1 MCYSLGILAGL
12 CEQSQ
17 NMVFI
22 LFYLEKMEACYAH
35 ILMPFISWFCWAITY
50 IGPKRASV
58 KFLLEKQ
65 TTTVDT
71 F

>member
-1 MCYSLGILAGL
+1 MWFSLGILAGL

-22 LFYLEKMEACYAH
+22 LFGKMEACYAH
-35 ILMPFISWFCWAITY
+35 ILVPFISWFCWAITY
-50 IGPKRASV
+50 IGPKWASV
-58 KFLLEKQ
+58 KFSLEKQ
-65 TTTVDT
+65 NTIVDT